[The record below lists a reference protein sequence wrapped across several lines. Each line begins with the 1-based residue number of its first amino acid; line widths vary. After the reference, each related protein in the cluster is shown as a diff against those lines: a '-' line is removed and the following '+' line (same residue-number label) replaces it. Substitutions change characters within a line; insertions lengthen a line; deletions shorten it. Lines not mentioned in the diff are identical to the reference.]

1 MLRLTQAPDIAT
13 AMLWSDLLCEA
24 GMPASVQR
32 QHLGAAAGHLPPGEC
47 LPEIWLAHAEHA
59 DPARALLRDY
69 ECLPQRHDGDN
80 RGLAADI
87 EQVARSKEVLVG
99 EAEDHHDQQDH
110 QGDGRLALPKDAGHD
125 IQD

>member
-69 ECLPQRHDGDN
+69 ERLPQRQCVCRACGESIEGGVDLGTRSSFCDLSATIATLLSIDGP
-80 RGLAADI
+80 RCGESFADLLKI
-87 EQVARSKEVLVG
+87 
-99 EAEDHHDQQDH
+99 D
-110 QGDGRLALPKDAGHD
+110 
-125 IQD
+125 